1 MSRKR
6 PASTELEE
14 LAPLDL
20 EDSLSPPP
28 PASSKFLQA
37 LSGYAY
43 KAPGPGT
50 RTRSKR
56 VKLEETD
63 ETLPISL
70 LADKPKLGPVKPAP
84 PKRKATKQAGT
95 ASPRKPKPIQKE
107 LDVPHAAPP
116 HWRETYDLIK
126 EMREK
131 ISAPVDTM
139 GCASAMKDEVDE
151 RSRRFGTLIAL
162 MLSSQ
167 TKDEV
172 TTDAMKKLRAEIGEL
187 TVENVLNTDDAVIQ
201 DCICKVGFWRRKTG
215 YIRQTAQ
222 KLKDEFDS
230 DVPQTVDELCS
241 LPGVGP
247 KMAYLTLQV
256 AWNLNLGIGVDVHVH
271 RITNRLGWHKPPTT
285 TPEQTRLNLQS
296 WLPKEL
302 HREINPLLVGFG
314 QVICQPVGPK
324 CDSCVLSSRGLCPSA
339 VKVKAKARAKG
350 TPTKAS
356 TLKRSLTEVMK
367 EEGEM
372 LEQIDPEDGLDT
384 PADVKDPP
392 DLVGPA
398 IKLEPPS

>member
-1 MSRKR
+1 MGRKR
-6 PASTELEE
+6 TASVSLEE
-14 LAPLDL
+14 SAPLDL

-43 KAPGPGT
+43 KAAGPGT

-63 ETLPISL
+63 ESLPESL
-70 LADKPKLGPVKPAP
+70 LADEPKAEPVEAAPA
-84 PKRKATKQAGT
+84 KRKAAKVAGT
-95 ASPRKPKPIQKE
+95 PSPRKPKPIQKE

-139 GCASAMKDEVDE
+139 GCASAMKDEVNE
-151 RSRRFGTLIAL
+151 QSRRFGTLIAL

-172 TTDAMKKLRAEIGEL
+172 TTDAMQKLRAKIGEL

-247 KMAYLTLQV
+247 KMAYLTLQ
-256 AWNLNLGIGVDVHVH
+256 ACIGVDVHVH

-314 QVICQPVGPK
+314 Q
-324 CDSCVLSSRGLCPSA
+324 
-339 VKVKAKARAKG
+339 
-350 TPTKAS
+350 
-356 TLKRSLTEVMK
+356 
-367 EEGEM
+367 
-372 LEQIDPEDGLDT
+372 
-384 PADVKDPP
+384 
-392 DLVGPA
+392 
-398 IKLEPPS
+398 

>member
-1 MSRKR
+1 MGRKR
-6 PASTELEE
+6 SASTSLEE
-14 LAPLDL
+14 STPVDL

-43 KAPGPGT
+43 KAGPGA

-63 ETLPISL
+63 ESLPGSL
-70 LADKPKLGPVKPAP
+70 LADDPKAEPLETAPA
-84 PKRKATKQAGT
+84 KRKAAKVAGT
-95 ASPRKPKPIQKE
+95 PSPRKPKPIQKE

-139 GCASAMKDEVDE
+139 GCASAMKDEVNE
-151 RSRRFGTLIAL
+151 KSRRFGTLIAL

-172 TTDAMKKLRAEIGEL
+172 TTDAMQKLRAKIGEL

-241 LPGVGP
+241 LPGV
-247 KMAYLTLQV
+247 

-271 RITNRLGWHKPPTT
+271 RITNRLGWHKPPTN

-350 TPTKAS
+350 TSTKTE

-372 LEQIDPEDGLDT
+372 LEQIDPEDAIDI
-384 PADVKDPP
+384 PAKVEDPP

>member
-1 MSRKR
+1 MGRKR
-6 PASTELEE
+6 PALSDSEEST
-14 LAPLDL
+14 PLDL

-28 PASSKFLQA
+28 PASSKLRQA
-37 LSGYAY
+37 LSGFAY
-43 KAPGPGT
+43 NAPGPS
-50 RTRSKR
+50 TRSTAKR
-56 VKLEETD
+56 VKLEEPD
-63 ETLPISL
+63 EELTSPPP
-70 LADKPKLGPVKPAP
+70 AGKLRTEPAEATP
-84 PKRKATKQAGT
+84 PKRKGVKKGSTPT
-95 ASPRKPKPIQKE
+95 ARKPKPIQKE

-116 HWRETYDLIK
+116 HWRETYDLIVD
-126 EMREK
+126 MRK
-131 ISAPVDTM
+131 NISAPVDTM
-139 GCASAMKDEVDE
+139 GCASAMKNEENE

-172 TTDAMKKLRAEIGEL
+172 TTDAMNKLRSKIGEL
-187 TVENVLNTDDAVIQ
+187 TVENVLATDDEVIQ
-201 DCICKVGFWRRKTG
+201 ECICKVGFWRRKTG

-222 KLKDEFDS
+222 KLKDEFES

-302 HREINPLLVGFG
+302 HGAINPLLVGFG

-339 VKVKAKARAKG
+339 VKVKAKAKAKG
-350 TPTKAS
+350 TPTKAK

-367 EEGEM
+367 EEGDV
-372 LEQIDPEDGLDT
+372 LERIDPEDEVGTL
-384 PADVKDPP
+384 AFVEDPP

-398 IKLEPPS
+398 IKLEPPT